1 MRWIIHEQ
9 KCKKQ
14 HWRKKRKKRNHKKN
28 QKPNG
33 KSEYY
38 ITTAPQKTVGGK
50 IVIWILV
57 ALMVLASVG
66 SLIIALI
73 ELGK

>member
-1 MRWIIHEQ
+1 MSKNVKNNTEEKNEKKGII
-9 KCKKQ
+9 
-14 HWRKKRKKRNHKKN
+14 KKN
-28 QKPNG
+28 QKTNG

-57 ALMVLASVG
+57 ALMALASVG